1 MHDIKHPVF
10 KAPNDV
16 NAKIWRFINI
26 EQLWSLL
33 ERESLHFSRVTVFE
47 DPFEARV
54 PEFNKKMGRQVYS
67 QGGHQ
72 FKSEQ
77 AFEKF
82 LKARIQAFETLY
94 EQMTKAVLVNC
105 WHLNEYES
113 ASMWKVYSTNNYGV
127 SIQSTYQRLSGSFK
141 TNTSD
146 IVYIGKVR
154 YADFTKE
161 WMDERNAYEP
171 FVLKRTSF
179 ESEAELRAL
188 TTLPYEFGKKVLS
201 DADKEREKTN
211 PSKPKTVDPKE
222 LTKNG
227 KFVKVDLETLI
238 ETIYIA
244 PLASEEFEEMVKS
257 IIKKISPNLVNKI
270 KKSELYTLR

>member
-1 MHDIKHPVF
+1 MHDTKHPVF
-10 KAPNDV
+10 KAPDDV

-67 QGGHQ
+67 QIKNQ
-72 FKSEQ
+72 FNNEQ
-77 AFEKF
+77 QFEKF
-82 LKARIQAFETLY
+82 LEMRIRAFENLY
-94 EQMTKAVLVNC
+94 KQMTKTILVNC

-113 ASMWKVYSTNNYGV
+113 ASMWKIYSTNNYGIA
-127 SIQSTYQRLSGSFK
+127 IQSTYQRLSDSFK

-146 IVYIGKVR
+146 NIYIGKVR

-161 WMDERNAYEP
+161 WMDENNAYEP
-171 FVLKRTSF
+171 FVLKRISF
-179 ESEAELRAL
+179 ESEAELRAV
-188 TTLPYEFGKKVLS
+188 TSLPYESGVKVLS

-238 ETIYIA
+238 ENIYIA
-244 PLASEEFEEMVKS
+244 PLTSVEFEEMAKS
-257 IIKKISPNLVNKI
+257 IVKKISPNLVNKI
-270 KKSELYTLR
+270 IKSELYTLR